1 MYGDKRDYKPIE
13 IYIKRPGGL
22 LEYVATTTWARDRK
36 EARERYAFANNLAA
50 SDLYACY
57 KSK

>member
-13 IYIKRPGGL
+13 IYIKRQGGTMK
-22 LEYVATTTWARDRK
+22 YVATTTWAKNRK
-36 EARERYAFANNLAA
+36 EARKRYAIANNLAA